1 MHRLKTNRVRAR
13 NNRQSNSIIVRVRI
27 IIRDRMCNMFPPK
40 STHRDRRRVET
51 TSRPPNVKGM
61 VNNKDN
67 TVTRHRDN
75 TTIMDTEIT
84 DILYAQWLTLSMF
97 LEHVPILKMS
107 YFWPQIASNPL
118 HHTHCTGAGPV
129 ILFFIAPSQCINCT
143 SLDHICFFRILCPL
157 PIFVNLDYFQFHS
170 VSYSVDFCHF
180 SCCVL
185 FSPISMTNS
194 MPFYLFFASKQGTF
208 TFCLSAHLWHVVVT
222 IIIIQLLFTLSVL
235 LFFASRSRLFFGSGN
250 CPFYEYLNCL
260 LCSRK
265 CVEDIGEP
273 SFDLYHFSIVACC
286 EWPNCCAY
294 ARDALVVCRLTISG
308 NWSMCMLFCWL
319 DLICP
324 HAIGDNAFFVCILF
338 DLL

>member
-1 MHRLKTNRVRAR
+1 
-13 NNRQSNSIIVRVRI
+13 
-27 IIRDRMCNMFPPK
+27 
-40 STHRDRRRVET
+40 
-51 TSRPPNVKGM
+51 
-61 VNNKDN
+61 
-67 TVTRHRDN
+67 
-75 TTIMDTEIT
+75 
-84 DILYAQWLTLSMF
+84 MF

-118 HHTHCTGAGPV
+118 HHTHCITP
-129 ILFFIAPSQCINCT
+129 IAPERVPSFYFLLHRPNVSTVPLWTTFVFFEFFVRSRYLWIWIISN
-143 SLDHICFFRILCPL
+143 SLSIIFSPFLSFFMLCPL
-157 PIFVNLDYFQFHS
+157 QSNFYDQLHAILFVFCLKARDFYILSLRPFMTRCCYDNH
-170 VSYSVDFCHF
+170 YSVTVYSIRFTVFCIA
-180 SCCVL
+180 
-185 FSPISMTNS
+185 FSP
-194 MPFYLFFASKQGTF
+194 L
-208 TFCLSAHLWHVVVT
+208 
-222 IIIIQLLFTLSVL
+222 
-235 LFFASRSRLFFGSGN
+235 FGSGN

>member
-1 MHRLKTNRVRAR
+1 MLSNWLSPCSWNMSLFWKCPIFDLKLHQTHCITPIAPERVPSFYFLLHR
-13 NNRQSNSIIVRVRI
+13 
-27 IIRDRMCNMFPPK
+27 
-40 STHRDRRRVET
+40 
-51 TSRPPNVKGM
+51 PNVS
-61 VNNKDN
+61 
-67 TVTRHRDN
+67 TVPLW
-75 TTIMDTEIT
+75 TT
-84 DILYAQWLTLSMF
+84 F
-97 LEHVPILKMS
+97 V
-107 YFWPQIASNPL
+107 
-118 HHTHCTGAGPV
+118 
-129 ILFFIAPSQCINCT
+129 
-143 SLDHICFFRILCPL
+143 FFRILCPL